1 MTQPGFHRRAVLA
14 LGLASACTAIAAPYQ
29 ADGPA
34 RVRPLAA
41 KALLLDL
48 VLAGS
53 RLVAVGERGHVL
65 LSDDQGKTWRQAKAV
80 PTRSTLTSVCVTDAS
95 TLWAAGHGAV
105 ILKSA
110 DAGENWALVDGK
122 AEGPEVLLDIRV
134 QADGHGLAV
143 GGFGAARITADG
155 GKTWAPHTLL
165 EGEEGERH
173 LNHIVVSEAGSWLI
187 AAEGGHVLRGTG
199 QGGGVAAKQWKAIKT
214 PYAGSLWT
222 GMPLGGGTLLLGGM
236 RGNLVRSSDDGS
248 TWTHQPIPKAGS
260 LTGCVQLSDGRPL
273 LVGVDGTVLVGDAAG
288 NSFTLQQLEDR
299 ATLTAVAQLSN
310 GTLMAAGTGTRSLEV
325 PR

>member
-1 MTQPGFHRRAVLA
+1 MTQPRIHRRAVLA
-14 LGLASACTAIAAPYQ
+14 LGLAGTCTAIAAPYQ

-34 RVRPLAA
+34 RMRPLAA
-41 KALLLDL
+41 KGSLLDL
-48 VLAGS
+48 VLAGP

-80 PTRSTLTSVCVTDAS
+80 PTRSTLTSVCVTDAN

-110 DAGENWALVDGK
+110 DAGESWTLVDGK

-155 GKTWAPHTLL
+155 GKTWAAHTLL

-173 LNHIVVSEAGSWLI
+173 LNHIVVSDTGTWLI

-199 QGGGVAAKQWKAIKT
+199 KGGLTAMDWKAIKT

-222 GMPLGGGTLLLGGM
+222 GTPLGGGTLLLGGM
-236 RGNLVRSSDDGS
+236 RGNLVRSGDDGS
-248 TWTHQPIPKAGS
+248 TWTHQPVPKAGS
-260 LTGCVQLSDGRPL
+260 LTGCVMLSDGRPL

-299 ATLTAVAQLSN
+299 ATLTAVAQLGN
-310 GTLMAAGTGTRSLEV
+310 GTLMAAGTGLRSLEL
-325 PR
+325 PK